1 MTARNYSA
9 RDGGGIKTVTHNAVQ
24 KSALRML
31 PQSCAPRLQAGRGGG
46 LPWTDNTNP
55 RRAAGRRGGT
65 RPAGARAAFLRRQ
78 PQNAAPP
85 RTRSPPRRPGNPHQ
99 TTGVCVTPGGA
110 RAHAREGAPRERKPS
125 SGEGGHTGAKTPR
138 RGCRS
143 AAGRAAPSAA
153 QAARMGVRS
162 DREGASPE
170 RSRRAASPPPR

>member
-1 MTARNYSA
+1 MHARVHTSGA
-9 RDGGGIKTVTHNAVQ
+9 QAAKSSIAGRRGRQGIGGIQ
-24 KSALRML
+24 PLLSSA
-31 PQSCAPRLQAGRGGG
+31 PCLQAGRGVVSLGRTTPTHAEQQGG
-46 LPWTDNTNP
+46 
-55 RRAAGRRGGT
+55 AGGRDPQARRGV
-65 RPAGARAAFLRRQ
+65 LRRQ
-78 PQNAAPP
+78 PQPRPP

-99 TTGVCVTPGGA
+99 TTGACVTPGGA

-162 DREGASPE
+162 DREGASPR